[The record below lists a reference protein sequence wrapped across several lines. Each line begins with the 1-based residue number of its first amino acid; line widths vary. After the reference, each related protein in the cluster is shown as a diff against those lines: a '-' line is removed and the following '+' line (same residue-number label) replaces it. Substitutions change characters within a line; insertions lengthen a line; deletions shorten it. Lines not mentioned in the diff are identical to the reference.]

1 MLTQRTHERRHT
13 GIVVLGRELARCE
26 TRRVEDSRG
35 LRTASL
41 ALTAVGALIAAGG
54 TTVTWTSTGL
64 RQDLGAL
71 LDLEYRGLDLGEGIA
86 VLLISGMALALLADV
101 RRRRDRPGIRAVG
114 LLLAGVMLVALPA
127 WVAFR
132 AEDRAVDELAVVV
145 ARAADITTEEA
156 AVRVRTDPDLAVR
169 TDSNGVWLSI
179 AGGVLVTLGGVT
191 TLQWSRRRPPDREGD
206 GP

>member
-1 MLTQRTHERRHT
+1 
-13 GIVVLGRELARCE
+13 
-26 TRRVEDSRG
+26 VEDSRG